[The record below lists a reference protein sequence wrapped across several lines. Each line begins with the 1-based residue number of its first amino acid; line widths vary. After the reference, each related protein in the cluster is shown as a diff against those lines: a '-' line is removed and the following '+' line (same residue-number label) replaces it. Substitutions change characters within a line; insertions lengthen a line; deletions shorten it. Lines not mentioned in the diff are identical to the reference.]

1 MAFTNL
7 TMAVR
12 KSGFKLLPAI
22 MFAGVSANRWDKN
35 LFSEQ
40 VAQSDEHAEFIERAG
55 YSSAAVAPLVARGRV
70 LGTLSVLHAAS
81 DGRTKADPFVRFQR
95 LTPNDIQSPANTP

>member
-12 KSGFKLLPAI
+12 KSGFELLPAI
-22 MFAGVSANRWDKN
+22 MFEGVSANRRDKN

-40 VAQSDEHAEFIERAG
+40 VAQSAQFF
-55 YSSAAVAPLVARGRV
+55 
-70 LGTLSVLHAAS
+70 TLLFSNRRIFHL
-81 DGRTKADPFVRFQR
+81 
-95 LTPNDIQSPANTP
+95 

>member
-12 KSGFKLLPAI
+12 KSGFELLPAI

-40 VAQSDEHAEFIERAG
+40 VAQSAQFF
-55 YSSAAVAPLVARGRV
+55 
-70 LGTLSVLHAAS
+70 TLLFSNRRIFHL
-81 DGRTKADPFVRFQR
+81 
-95 LTPNDIQSPANTP
+95 

>member
-12 KSGFKLLPAI
+12 KFGFELLPAI
-22 MFAGVSANRWDKN
+22 MFAGVSAKRRDKN

-40 VAQSDEHAEFIERAG
+40 VAQSAQFF
-55 YSSAAVAPLVARGRV
+55 
-70 LGTLSVLHAAS
+70 TLLFSNRRIFHL
-81 DGRTKADPFVRFQR
+81 
-95 LTPNDIQSPANTP
+95 